1 MGEYGEL
8 FQNPLSNVGGG
19 GEGEA
24 GVREEATTCN
34 DLVFFVGIIQIL
46 TQFMLQKL
54 GELAQR

>member
-8 FQNPLSNVGGG
+8 FQNPLSNVGG
-19 GEGEA
+19 EA

-34 DLVFFVGIIQIL
+34 DPVFFVGIIQIL

>member
-19 GEGEA
+19 GEEA

-34 DLVFFVGIIQIL
+34 DLEFFVGIIQIL

>member
-1 MGEYGEL
+1 M
-8 FQNPLSNVGGG
+8 GGG
-19 GEGEA
+19 GGGA
-24 GVREEATTCN
+24 GVREEGTTCN

>member
-19 GEGEA
+19 EGEA
-24 GVREEATTCN
+24 GVMEEATTCN

>member
-1 MGEYGEL
+1 MGG
-8 FQNPLSNVGGG
+8 GGGAGG
-19 GEGEA
+19 GEG
-24 GVREEATTCN
+24 GTTGN